1 MQHKKKK
8 VKHTYI
14 CEKVKKEKNKM
25 LAEFL
30 VFSRTGLIFWSK
42 GDNVLRGNPVDDFI
56 KNIILESKIN
66 ATSYSTDS
74 YTLKWT
80 LANETKPGLVFL
92 CIYSKSLQLPWVND
106 LLELA
111 KTRFIKQHGK
121 KLTVDNCPVTFDF
134 ESIMHK
140 AMGVKQ
146 VNNSNSKITM
156 NQSNNAVKKEEQK
169 HNSNNMVEV
178 ENEEEERKSTNT
190 TTNGSPMKHKPSFVG
205 RRQRRKGPGGFKKK
219 DKIGGDDNK
228 KNRKSPK
235 KQPSWKQSKFTQEAA
250 DALDMTNTDGDATE
264 EEMKYQRR
272 VKEMREKMEGGEG
285 DDNWVEGYEDSDD
298 DDDDERAS
306 AKSSGFFGSF
316 MNLIGNNRVLQE
328 GDLKTILNEMKE
340 HLVKKNVGHDVAQ
353 DLSDSV
359 KLALVGSKLGN
370 FKQVKDTVRNTFEK
384 ELSRILTPKKS
395 VDIVQDIRRCNA
407 EGNPYSIVFIGV
419 NGVGK
424 STSLSKVCYYLLQQR
439 FKVLIAACDTFR
451 SGAVEQLKV
460 HSDCLGVPVFDQG
473 YKRDPAHVAK
483 ESIQHAKENNV
494 DVVLVDTAGRMQNN
508 QPLMI
513 ALSKII
519 TMNKPNLIL
528 FVGEAIVGNDALD
541 QLTEFNR
548 ALMDNATGKNP
559 RLIDGIILT
568 KFDCV
573 DDKVGTAV
581 SMVHKTGQPIM
592 FVGTGQ
598 KYTHLRRLN
607 VPTVVNSL
615 MK

>member
-1 MQHKKKK
+1 
-8 VKHTYI
+8 
-14 CEKVKKEKNKM
+14 M
-25 LAEFL
+25 LAEFI

-42 GDNVLRGNPVDDFI
+42 GGSVLRGNPVDDFI
-56 KNIILESKIN
+56 KNVILESKIN
-66 ATSYSTDS
+66 SSSYSTDS

-92 CIYSKSLQLPWVND
+92 CIYSKSLQLSWVTE
-106 LLELA
+106 LLNLV
-111 KTRFIKQHGK
+111 KTKFIKQHAK
-121 KLTVDNCPVTFDF
+121 NLNVENCPLTFDF
-134 ESIMHK
+134 EKILHK
-140 AMGVKQ
+140 AMGFQPAPQAISPVA
-146 VNNSNSKITM
+146 SSKDKSKGET
-156 NQSNNAVKKEEQK
+156 KEALQP
-169 HNSNNMVEV
+169 STDFSGVVQV
-178 ENEEEERKSTNT
+178 ENEEEKKT
-190 TTNGSPMKHKPSFVG
+190 TPDGPVISSPKHRPSFVG
-205 RRQRRKGPGGFKKK
+205 RRQRRAGPGGFKKK
-219 DKIGGDDNK
+219 DKTSGK
-228 KNRKSPK
+228 KDKNGKKSLK

-250 DALDMTNTDGDATE
+250 DALDMTNDMDATE
-264 EEMKYQRR
+264 EEKRYQER
-272 VKEMREKMEGGEG
+272 VREMREKMEGGEG
-285 DDNWVEGYEDSDD
+285 DDNWVEGYDD
-298 DDDDERAS
+298 DDDDEDGQSAS
-306 AKSSGFFGSF
+306 GGFFGSF

-328 GDLKTILNEMKE
+328 GDLTTILNDMKE

-370 FKQVKDTVRNTFEK
+370 FKQVKETVRNAFEK

-395 VDIVQDIRRCNA
+395 TDIVQDIRRCNA

-483 ESIQHAKENNV
+483 EAIQHAKENNV

-548 ALMDNATGKNP
+548 ALMDNATEKTP

>member
-1 MQHKKKK
+1 
-8 VKHTYI
+8 
-14 CEKVKKEKNKM
+14 M
-25 LAEFL
+25 LAEFII
-30 VFSRTGLIFWSK
+30 FSRTGLIFWSK
-42 GDNVLRGNPVDDFI
+42 GDTVLRGNPVEDFI
-56 KNIILESKIN
+56 KNVILESKVN

-92 CIYSKSLQLPWVND
+92 CIYSKSLQLPWATD

-121 KLTVDNCPVTFDF
+121 SLRVENCPLAFDF
-134 ESIMHK
+134 EKIMHK
-140 AMGVKQ
+140 AMGVRPTYENN
-146 VNNSNSKITM
+146 VNQNNQGEQKRDTINIT
-156 NQSNNAVKKEEQK
+156 NNAVQ
-169 HNSNNMVEV
+169 V
-178 ENEEEERKSTNT
+178 ENEEERKSDALPKGPAATPT
-190 TTNGSPMKHKPSFVG
+190 TTNKQQRPSIIG
-205 RRQRRKGPGGFKKK
+205 RRQRRTGPGGYKKK
-219 DKIGGDDNK
+219 DKLNNPDSPR
-228 KNRKSPK
+228 KNRKSLLK

-250 DALDMTNTDGDATE
+250 DALDMTSDNVDATE
-264 EEMKYQRR
+264 EERKYQQR

-298 DDDDERAS
+298 DDDDNGGAALS
-306 AKSSGFFGSF
+306 KSKGFFGSF
-316 MNLIGNNRVLQE
+316 MNLIGNNRVLAE
-328 GDLKTILNEMKE
+328 EDLTNILNEMKE

-370 FKQVKDTVRNTFEK
+370 FKQVKETVRNAFEN

>member
-1 MQHKKKK
+1 M
-8 VKHTYI
+8 
-14 CEKVKKEKNKM
+14 
-25 LAEFL
+25 A
-30 VFSRTGLIFWSK
+30 
-42 GDNVLRGNPVDDFI
+42 
-56 KNIILESKIN
+56 
-66 ATSYSTDS
+66 
-74 YTLKWT
+74 
-80 LANETKPGLVFL
+80 
-92 CIYSKSLQLPWVND
+92 
-106 LLELA
+106 
-111 KTRFIKQHGK
+111 
-121 KLTVDNCPVTFDF
+121 
-134 ESIMHK
+134 
-140 AMGVKQ
+140 
-146 VNNSNSKITM
+146 
-156 NQSNNAVKKEEQK
+156 
-169 HNSNNMVEV
+169 
-178 ENEEEERKSTNT
+178 
-190 TTNGSPMKHKPSFVG
+190 
-205 RRQRRKGPGGFKKK
+205 KK
-219 DKIGGDDNK
+219 DKNGK
-228 KNRKSPK
+228 KSLK

-250 DALDMTNTDGDATE
+250 DALDMTNDMDATE
-264 EEMKYQRR
+264 EEKRYQER
-272 VKEMREKMEGGEG
+272 VREMREKMEGGEG
-285 DDNWVEGYEDSDD
+285 DDNWVEGYDD
-298 DDDDERAS
+298 DDDDEDAQSAS
-306 AKSSGFFGSF
+306 GGFFGSF

-328 GDLKTILNEMKE
+328 GDLTTILNDMKE

-370 FKQVKDTVRNTFEK
+370 FKQVKETVRNAFEK

-395 VDIVQDIRRCNA
+395 IDIVQDIRRCNA

-483 ESIQHAKENNV
+483 EAIQHAKENNV

-548 ALMDNATGKNP
+548 ALMDNATEKTP

>member
-1 MQHKKKK
+1 
-8 VKHTYI
+8 
-14 CEKVKKEKNKM
+14 
-25 LAEFL
+25 
-30 VFSRTGLIFWSK
+30 
-42 GDNVLRGNPVDDFI
+42 
-56 KNIILESKIN
+56 
-66 ATSYSTDS
+66 
-74 YTLKWT
+74 
-80 LANETKPGLVFL
+80 
-92 CIYSKSLQLPWVND
+92 
-106 LLELA
+106 
-111 KTRFIKQHGK
+111 
-121 KLTVDNCPVTFDF
+121 
-134 ESIMHK
+134 
-140 AMGVKQ
+140 
-146 VNNSNSKITM
+146 
-156 NQSNNAVKKEEQK
+156 
-169 HNSNNMVEV
+169 
-178 ENEEEERKSTNT
+178 
-190 TTNGSPMKHKPSFVG
+190 
-205 RRQRRKGPGGFKKK
+205 
-219 DKIGGDDNK
+219 
-228 KNRKSPK
+228 
-235 KQPSWKQSKFTQEAA
+235 
-250 DALDMTNTDGDATE
+250 
-264 EEMKYQRR
+264 
-272 VKEMREKMEGGEG
+272 
-285 DDNWVEGYEDSDD
+285 
-298 DDDDERAS
+298 
-306 AKSSGFFGSF
+306 